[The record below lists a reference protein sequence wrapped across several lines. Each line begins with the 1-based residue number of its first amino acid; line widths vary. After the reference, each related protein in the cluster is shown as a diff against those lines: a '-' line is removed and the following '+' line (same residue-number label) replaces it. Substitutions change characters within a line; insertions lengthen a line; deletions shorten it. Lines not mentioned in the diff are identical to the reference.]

1 MRIKAAMGAL
11 LALRGVVVLVGCKD
25 SLEDQVAAW
34 EKFVSKNR
42 YGSDADVWLVKHN
55 AFGDWE
61 RVALIFGFTDDRSFC
76 DDVATLHMKKYPA
89 DRYRCD
95 KAN

>member
-1 MRIKAAMGAL
+1 MRIKAAIGAL
-11 LALRGVVVLVGCKD
+11 LAPGVVLVGCKD
-25 SLEDQVAAW
+25 SLEDQVATW

-42 YGSDADVWLVKHN
+42 YWSDADVWLMKHN

-76 DDVATLHMKKYPA
+76 DDVAALYMKKYPA